1 VTTTTTTH
9 DSYAA
14 LRVPNFRQLIYS
26 VLGETLGSQ
35 IQMVV
40 VGWQVYAFTRDP
52 LSLGL
57 IGLAEALPFISCAL
71 LAGHVADVADRRRVV
86 TGALSVLTMC
96 SVSLLVLTMT
106 GAVGPGRVWPFYV
119 VIFLSGIARSF
130 LMTSRTALF
139 SEIVPRELYANA
151 IPWRSSTW
159 QFAAVAGPAAG
170 GLIYGFAGPKAA
182 YGTAIVLIG
191 LASLAIMLV
200 RKEPRTIPAR
210 TEALAESL
218 FAGVRFVRQQPLL
231 LGAITLDL
239 FAVLFGGAEALA
251 PVFAAEIL
259 HVGPQGLGLIRAAP
273 AAGAVLMAVYLSHR
287 RPIERS
293 GRALLTAVTVFGCCM
308 LGFALSTNF
317 LLSLVLLAMS
327 GMADNVSVV
336 LRSTL
341 LQTLPPREMLGRVAA
356 VNSIFIGSSNEI
368 GAFESGLAAKLLGTV
383 PSVVFGGCMTL
394 LVVAIAAWRLPQ
406 LRKLGRLA

>member
-1 VTTTTTTH
+1 MTTRH

-14 LRVPNFRQLIYS
+14 LRIRSFRQLILS

-35 IQMVV
+35 IQTVV
-40 VGWQVYAFTRDP
+40 VAWQVYSYTRDP

-71 LAGHVADVADRRRVV
+71 LAGHVADRADRRRVV
-86 TGALSVLTMC
+86 MAALGVLMLC
-96 SVSLLVLTMT
+96 STALLGFTVF
-106 GAVGPGRVWPFYV
+106 GAVRTGQVWPVYAVTFV
-119 VIFLSGIARSF
+119 SGIARSF
-130 LMTSRTALF
+130 LNTSRTALF
-139 SEIVPRELYANA
+139 SEVVPRELYANA

-159 QFAAVAGPAAG
+159 QFGAVAGPAVG
-170 GLIYGFAGPKAA
+170 GLIYGFAGATVA
-182 YGTAIVLIG
+182 YGTVILLLAVAAIAIVLVPPRPAAPPVSDEPIG
-191 LASLAIMLV
+191 ASIL
-200 RKEPRTIPAR
+200 
-210 TEALAESL
+210 
-218 FAGVRFVRQQPLL
+218 AGVHFVRRQPLL

-259 HVGPQGLGLIRAAP
+259 HVGPEGLGLIRAAP
-273 AAGAVLMAVYLSHR
+273 AAGAVIMAVYLSHR

-293 GRALLTAVTVFGCCM
+293 GRALLSAVVVFGLCM
-308 LGFALSTNF
+308 IAFALSTSF
-317 LLSLVLLAMS
+317 LLSLALLAMS

-341 LQTLPPREMLGRVAA
+341 LQTLPPPEMLGRVAA

-368 GAFESGLAAKLLGTV
+368 GAFESGVAARLLGTV
-383 PSVVFGGCMTL
+383 PSVVLGGCMTL
-394 LVVAIAAWRLPQ
+394 LVAAVAAWRLPQ
-406 LRKLGRLA
+406 LRKLGRLT